1 MDTSIIELHLFSPY
15 TGFTVSYMQGTKKY
29 DFLEISSL
37 ASLVMCTGEKITYQR
52 NTYRNDV
59 FAGLNG

>member
-29 DFLEISSL
+29 DFVEISSL
-37 ASLVMCTGEKITYQR
+37 ASLVMCAGEKIR
-52 NTYRNDV
+52 
-59 FAGLNG
+59 

>member
-1 MDTSIIELHLFSPY
+1 MIELHLFSPY

-37 ASLVMCTGEKITYQR
+37 ASLVMCTGEKIRYQR
-52 NTYRNDV
+52 NT
-59 FAGLNG
+59 